1 VWPSLLRLFRREG
14 GFGLDKLDDKS
25 LTAQVMRHPLIVGM
39 AQQGRMP
46 SYIPS
51 TIFARAFV
59 STLTARYGKGQTA
72 VALLNSVGNEGLT
85 RTLLAIMG
93 EGRTMRRRWKTPC
106 ASGTTP

>member
-1 VWPSLLRLFRREG
+1 
-14 GFGLDKLDDKS
+14 
-25 LTAQVMRHPLIVGM
+25 
-39 AQQGRMP
+39 
-46 SYIPS
+46 
-51 TIFARAFV
+51 V